1 MAEPISDELLLSEL
15 RRDEG
20 VIPHAYQDHLGFW
33 TIGVGRLIDK
43 RKGGRLT
50 DEEID
55 FLLSND
61 VARFKAELD
70 RRLSWWRTLDP
81 VRQRVI
87 VNMAF
92 NLGVDGLLGFKN
104 TLAFVKAGEW
114 DKAAAGMLA
123 SKWAG
128 QVGKRAQRLAHMMKT
143 GAVQ

>member
-1 MAEPISDELLLSEL
+1 MDDLLLSEL

-20 VIPHAYQDHLGFW
+20 VVPHAYQDHLGYW

-55 FLLSND
+55 YLLQND
-61 VARFKAELD
+61 VDRFKTELD
-70 RRLSWWRTLDP
+70 ARLSWWRTLDE

-92 NLGVDGLLGFKN
+92 NLGVTGLLGFRN
-104 TLAFVKAGEW
+104 TLAHVKAKQW

-123 SKWAG
+123 SKWAK
-128 QVGKRAQRLAHMMKT
+128 QVGKRADRLAAMMRL
-143 GAVQ
+143 GVAP